1 MGPTDHQPSET
12 HVERDLQNCKMR
24 NKLLQATKSVIS
36 HVLEQERMQRG
47 TAHKA
52 QNRLLPSCWWPR
64 PGGGGATSLLRAVAR
79 GCRSGEKF
87 HLFPGDAA

>member
-12 HVERDLQNCKMR
+12 RVESDLQNYKMR
-24 NKLLQATKSVIS
+24 NLLLHATTSVIS
-36 HVLEQERMQRG
+36 HLLERERMQRG

-52 QNRLLPSCWWPR
+52 QNRLLPSCWWLR
-64 PGGGGATSLLRAVAR
+64 PGRGGAASLLRAVAR

-87 HLFPGDAA
+87 HLSPGDAA